1 MFPARSQVGQDVIR
15 AVVVLGF
22 MVIYF
27 ATGCLLSMWVLLEM
41 LHIPISHRTVL
52 VNHPAS

>member
-1 MFPARSQVGQDVIR
+1 MFGLGDRR
-15 AVVVLGF
+15 AVAVLGF